1 MASESTNGFDIALL
15 VLAAAFFDMDMLD
28 VIRENIDDL
37 VAFEGFACKPSLS
50 RSDGDS
56 FEAIPSTKCVLRRS
70 CPEVYECAQDAL
82 QMMNIMISACLMEM
96 INAVSLYSGCFY
108 AEAQR
113 VLGSLETGIS

>member
-1 MASESTNGFDIALL
+1 
-15 VLAAAFFDMDMLD
+15 MLD

-113 VLGSLETGIS
+113 GLEAWKQVLVRIRKKEAGKKEVIALLGL